1 MSDDDI
7 AELVRDALRS
17 VIDPELGHN
26 IVELGLVYAVTVVDG
41 AARIVMTA
49 TTPGC
54 PAVGFLKDGAANSAS
69 RVPGVR
75 LVDVVVTF
83 DPPWMP
89 SMIAAD
95 VKGSLGFANAH

>member
-1 MSDDDI
+1 MSDDDL
-7 AELVRDALRS
+7 AELMRDALRS

-26 IVELGLVYAVTVVDG
+26 IVDLGLVYAITVVDG

-54 PAVGFLKDGAANSAS
+54 PAVGFLKDGAAHGAS

-75 LVDVVVTF
+75 SVDVIVTF
-83 DPPWMP
+83 DPPWTP
-89 SMIAAD
+89 SMIAPETKA
-95 VKGSLGFANAH
+95 SLGFASAH

>member
-1 MSDDDI
+1 MNDEDL
-7 AELVRDALRS
+7 AELIKDALRG

-26 IVELGLVYAVTVVDG
+26 VVDLGLVYAITVTGGV
-41 AARIVMTA
+41 ARIVMTA

-75 LVDVVVTF
+75 SVDVVLTF
-83 DPPWMP
+83 DPPWTP

-95 VKGSLGFANAH
+95 AKASLGFANAH